1 MMTAETLAAI
11 TDEEEEQL
19 LLPEGWQVVRLE
31 SLCSIKGGKRLP
43 AGTDFSPTKTAFPYI
58 RVTDFTNGTIRT
70 SQLKYLDEE
79 TQKQIARYIINRDD
93 IYISIAGSIGIVG
106 TIPAELDG
114 ANLTENAA
122 RLILDQEQVD
132 RDFLARY
139 LQSAEGQQQIKLRTN
154 LVGQPKLALERIA
167 TIEIPLPPT
176 IEEQKRISAVLD
188 EQMNAVAQ
196 ARAAVEA
203 QLEAAQRLPNAMLRT
218 VFDSEQAAEWE
229 NKKLGEICRDISDGT
244 HFTPEY
250 ISSGVPFLSVK
261 DIRENGIFFDN
272 CRYISQDQ
280 HEDLCRRC
288 KPERGD
294 VLYTKVG
301 TTGIAKAIETDKEF
315 SIFVSV
321 ALLKLNEGIS
331 PIFLEKVLNSPIG
344 KEQAD
349 NLTQGAANRNLVIR
363 DIRIIEIPI
372 PPTIEEQ
379 HKVAEMIDERMKEIE
394 KLSKALTAQLA
405 AINKMPAALLRK
417 AFAGEI

>member
-154 LVGQPKLALERIA
+154 LVGQPKRNWKPPNGCRMRCYELSLIVSRQQNGKTRSWERF
-167 TIEIPLPPT
+167 
-176 IEEQKRISAVLD
+176 AV
-188 EQMNAVAQ
+188 
-196 ARAAVEA
+196 
-203 QLEAAQRLPNAMLRT
+203 
-218 VFDSEQAAEWE
+218 
-229 NKKLGEICRDISDGT
+229 
-244 HFTPEY
+244 
-250 ISSGVPFLSVK
+250 
-261 DIRENGIFFDN
+261 
-272 CRYISQDQ
+272 
-280 HEDLCRRC
+280 
-288 KPERGD
+288 
-294 VLYTKVG
+294 
-301 TTGIAKAIETDKEF
+301 
-315 SIFVSV
+315 
-321 ALLKLNEGIS
+321 
-331 PIFLEKVLNSPIG
+331 IFLMGRILRLNIFHPAFRFF
-344 KEQAD
+344 Q
-349 NLTQGAANRNLVIR
+349 
-363 DIRIIEIPI
+363 
-372 PPTIEEQ
+372 
-379 HKVAEMIDERMKEIE
+379 
-394 KLSKALTAQLA
+394 SKT
-405 AINKMPAALLRK
+405 
-417 AFAGEI
+417 